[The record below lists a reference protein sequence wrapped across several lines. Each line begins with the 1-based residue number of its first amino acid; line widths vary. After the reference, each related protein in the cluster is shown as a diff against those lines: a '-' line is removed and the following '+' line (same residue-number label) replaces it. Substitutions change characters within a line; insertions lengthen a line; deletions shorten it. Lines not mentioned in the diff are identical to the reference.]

1 MKFNWG
7 TGIALFYIIFATS
20 MVALVIKSTQYDHSL
35 VVEDYYQKDL
45 DYQQHYDKLANSKAL
60 AEDVQI
66 QLVVDP
72 NKEVQFSFPKEMEGI
87 DGQLHFMRP
96 SHKGSDFSVNIELD
110 EGNELTLPAAK
121 LLPGLWKVQVDWQ
134 VGEKS
139 YFKEQVLVL

>member
-60 AEDVQI
+60 SKDVQI
-66 QLVVDP
+66 QLVAAP
-72 NKEVQFSFPKEMEGI
+72 NKEVQVSFPKEMEGI
-87 DGQLHFMRP
+87 GGQLHFMRP
-96 SHKGSDFSVNIELD
+96 SHKGSDFSVKIELD
-110 EGNELTLPAAK
+110 EGNELSLPAAK

-139 YFKEQVLVL
+139 YFKEKVLVL

>member
-20 MVALVIKSTQYDHSL
+20 LVAVVIKSTQYDHSL
-35 VVEDYYQKDL
+35 VVDDYYQQDL
-45 DYQQHYDKLANSKAL
+45 DYQQHYDKLENSQAL
-60 AEDVQI
+60 PVDVHI
-66 QLVVDP
+66 QLTAGET
-72 NKEVQFSFPKEMEGI
+72 KEIQLSFPANLQDIG
-87 DGQLHFMRP
+87 GQLHFMRP
-96 SHKGSDFSVNIELD
+96 SNKSKDFSLEIELD
-110 EGNELTLPAAK
+110 EGNEISLPAEN

>member
-20 MVALVIKSTQYDHSL
+20 LVAVVIKSTQYDHSL
-35 VVEDYYQKDL
+35 VVDDYYQQDL
-45 DYQQHYDKLANSKAL
+45 EYQQHYDKLENSQAL

-66 QLVVDP
+66 QLLASPSKQVL
-72 NKEVQFSFPKEMEGI
+72 FSFPKEMGEIG
-87 DGQLHFMRP
+87 GQLHFMRP
-96 SHKGSDFSVNIELD
+96 SHKDSDFSVDIQLD
-110 EGNELTLPAAK
+110 EGNELSLPAGK

-134 VGEKS
+134 VGEKA